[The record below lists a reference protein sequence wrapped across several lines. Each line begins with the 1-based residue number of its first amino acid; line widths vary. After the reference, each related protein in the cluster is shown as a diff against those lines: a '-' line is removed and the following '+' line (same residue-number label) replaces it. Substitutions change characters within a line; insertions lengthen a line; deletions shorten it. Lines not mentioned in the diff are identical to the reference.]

1 MAIATTVLLAAT
13 SASNIAKTKN
23 LGIDFYSSPIL
34 SSIICIIIIF
44 LILSLIICISDGLFG
59 TDLISKFS
67 YKINKLTNKR
77 KSI

>member
-34 SSIICIIIIF
+34 SSIICIIIF